1 MRRDLPAGTVTFLFT
16 DVEGSTR
23 LLHELGA
30 ESYAEALAEHRQIVR
45 DACGTRGGVEVDT
58 QGDAFFLAF
67 PNASDALAAARAITD
82 GLASGRIALRIG
94 LHTGTPVVTDEGYVG
109 EDVHLAARIAAAAHG
124 GQIVVSLA
132 TCALVDEDFSFVEL
146 GEHRLKDIAG
156 PIAIYQLGDG
166 EFPPLKTISNTNLP
180 RPASSF
186 VGREL
191 ELSELIGRLEGRA
204 RLITLTGPGGSG
216 KTRLAIEAAA
226 SLVPEYSAGVFWVG
240 LASLADPELV
250 AETIAQTVGA
260 KDGLAEHIGERRML
274 LLLDNLEQVIEA
286 ASELSSLLQ
295 ACPKLTIVAT
305 SRELLKI
312 QGEDEYA
319 VPPLAEAEAVTLF
332 CARARTD
339 ADADIAELC
348 RRLDNLPLAVELAA
362 ARTKALSAAQIL
374 ERLSSRLDLLKGG
387 RDADPRQQTLRAT
400 IEWSYEL
407 LPAEEKQLF
416 RRLAVF
422 AGGCALEA
430 AEEVVGA
437 DLDTLQ
443 SLVEKSLVRFSNERY
458 WMLET
463 IREYAGEHLEG
474 ADELRGKHAL
484 FYGNLAEGLS
494 RAVRAHDRSATAV
507 VDTELA
513 NCRAG
518 IAQALERRD
527 TRLVGK
533 YLYGLWFYWLGNAY
547 GQEARKAAMAWL
559 ELDRDELEPSELVQ
573 ALAAVSEI
581 VRFVKSGPRDQSV
594 RLAIAL
600 KHELVAVLQAHPEVP
615 ILDWS
620 ADALMAASLTD
631 LAYLVLELGDTSSA
645 RRYAEEGLEVRRRLN
660 DASGIAHALIAVAA
674 VAAVKGDIAAA
685 YESQLEALANAGDH
699 PEAPA
704 MEIAVAENEFLL
716 GEVNSAAARVL
727 ANIEGIRGLRHHVF
741 VASVARVAGLIV
753 LSRGDARGAARLLGA
768 YAHILEDAALEELA
782 FYEVA
787 PDIGRSATAGFE
799 AARLT
804 LGEEDYARELTQA
817 AELDDDEILDTAAA
831 ALAPLGEPKQ

>member
-1 MRRDLPAGTVTFLFT
+1 
-16 DVEGSTR
+16 
-23 LLHELGA
+23 
-30 ESYAEALAEHRQIVR
+30 
-45 DACGTRGGVEVDT
+45 
-58 QGDAFFLAF
+58 
-67 PNASDALAAARAITD
+67 
-82 GLASGRIALRIG
+82 
-94 LHTGTPVVTDEGYVG
+94 
-109 EDVHLAARIAAAAHG
+109 
-124 GQIVVSLA
+124 
-132 TCALVDEDFSFVEL
+132 
-146 GEHRLKDIAG
+146 
-156 PIAIYQLGDG
+156 
-166 EFPPLKTISNTNLP
+166 
-180 RPASSF
+180 
-186 VGREL
+186 
-191 ELSELIGRLEGRA
+191 
-204 RLITLTGPGGSG
+204 
-216 KTRLAIEAAA
+216 
-226 SLVPEYSAGVFWVG
+226 
-240 LASLADPELV
+240 
-250 AETIAQTVGA
+250 
-260 KDGLAEHIGERRML
+260 ML
-274 LLLDNLEQVIEA
+274 LLLDNLEQVIES

-295 ACPKLTIVAT
+295 ACPKLTVVAT
-305 SRELLKI
+305 SRELLRI

-362 ARTKALSAAQIL
+362 ARTKALSPAQIL

-422 AGGCALEA
+422 AGGCTLEA

-437 DLDTLQ
+437 DPDTLQ

-474 ADELRGKHAL
+474 ADELRAKHAL
-484 FYGNLAEGLS
+484 FYGNLVEGLS
-494 RAVRAHDRSATAV
+494 RAVRAHDKSATAV

-518 IAQALERRD
+518 IAEALDRRD
-527 TRLVGK
+527 TRLAGK

-547 GQEARKAAMAWL
+547 GQEARKAATGWL

-581 VRFVKSGPRDQSV
+581 VRFVKFGPRDESV

-600 KHELVAVLQAHPEVP
+600 KDELVAVLQAHPEVP

-631 LAYLVLELGDTSSA
+631 LAYLVLELGDTGSA

-660 DASGIAHALIAVAA
+660 DASGIAHALNP
-674 VAAVKGDIAAA
+674 GGRRPGG
-685 YESQLEALANAGDH
+685 AG
-699 PEAPA
+699 
-704 MEIAVAENEFLL
+704 
-716 GEVNSAAARVL
+716 VL
-727 ANIEGIRGLRHHVF
+727 
-741 VASVARVAGLIV
+741 
-753 LSRGDARGAARLLGA
+753 
-768 YAHILEDAALEELA
+768 
-782 FYEVA
+782 
-787 PDIGRSATAGFE
+787 
-799 AARLT
+799 
-804 LGEEDYARELTQA
+804 
-817 AELDDDEILDTAAA
+817 
-831 ALAPLGEPKQ
+831 